1 MTATSSSPA
10 SASFAT
16 TFQRS
21 LTALTP
27 ALYLMI
33 GLESL
38 FDNQPAPGQGEEDLS
53 LNTGVTIR
61 F

>member
-1 MTATSSSPA
+1 
-10 SASFAT
+10 
-16 TFQRS
+16 
-21 LTALTP
+21 
-27 ALYLMI
+27 MI